1 MSTVYLNLLEDGV
14 SISDDS
20 GEAMAVLEKA
30 EANSL
35 LAAAET
41 LVHCSNGER
50 DIEIVVRNPDRA
62 VIARLRLISEAIG

>member
-14 SISDDS
+14 SISDGN
-20 GEAMAVLEKA
+20 GEPMAVLEIN

-41 LVHCSNGER
+41 LVHCSNGGPS
-50 DIEIVVRNPDRA
+50 IEIVVRNPDRM
-62 VIARLRLISEAIG
+62 VIARVRLTSEAIG

>member
-14 SISDDS
+14 SISDGNDES
-20 GEAMAVLEKA
+20 MTLLAKA

-41 LVHCSNGER
+41 LVHCSNGGR
-50 DIEIVVRNPDRA
+50 SIEILVRNPDRA
-62 VIARLRLISEAIG
+62 VIARLRLTSEVIS